1 MVYGKGEKYMIN
13 QKKLYSIALVSTAM
27 ILMLTNITGAAPFAY
42 ITGWDGNV
50 SVIDTSTNNVTVII
64 PLKDYYGGVAVA
76 PDGTNVCVANNSN
89 KGTVAVINTATNNV
103 TSTLNVKE
111 NPIAFEQFIAPIPI
125 NPTLTIATSASSTSY
140 NVAGQNI
147 IYTYTVTNSENVD
160 ISGNITVTDNRTGQ
174 IFIPNTNL
182 APGKSITGTAT
193 YVIKQADLD
202 AGSVTNSAY
211 ARNNNTNSNTAI
223 LTVLALQNSALMV
236 VKSAFPA
243 NYSTIGQTIT
253 YIYTVTNSGNVNV
266 NGPINIVD
274 SLITGLI
281 SIYNKDLGPGQN
293 ITGLATYTITHNLWK
308 SIEKS
313 SAKCDFF
320 SA

>member
-1 MVYGKGEKYMIN
+1 MEYGKGEKYMIN

-50 SVIDTSTNNVTVII
+50 SVIDTSTNNVTAII
-64 PLKDYYGGVAVA
+64 PLKDYYGGVEVA

-103 TSTLNVKE
+103 TATVNVKE

-125 NPTLTIATSASSTSY
+125 NPTMIIATSVSSTSY

-174 IFIPNTNL
+174 ISIPNTNL
-182 APGKSITGTAT
+182 APGK
-193 YVIKQADLD
+193 
-202 AGSVTNSAY
+202 
-211 ARNNNTNSNTAI
+211 
-223 LTVLALQNSALMV
+223 ALQEQLPM
-236 VKSAFPA
+236 
-243 NYSTIGQTIT
+243 
-253 YIYTVTNSGNVNV
+253 
-266 NGPINIVD
+266 
-274 SLITGLI
+274 
-281 SIYNKDLGPGQN
+281 
-293 ITGLATYTITHNLWK
+293 
-308 SIEKS
+308 
-313 SAKCDFF
+313 
-320 SA
+320 

>member
-1 MVYGKGEKYMIN
+1 M
-13 QKKLYSIALVSTAM
+13 
-27 ILMLTNITGAAPFAY
+27 
-42 ITGWDGNV
+42 
-50 SVIDTSTNNVTVII
+50 
-64 PLKDYYGGVAVA
+64 
-76 PDGTNVCVANNSN
+76 
-89 KGTVAVINTATNNV
+89 
-103 TSTLNVKE
+103 
-111 NPIAFEQFIAPIPI
+111 
-125 NPTLTIATSASSTSY
+125 
-140 NVAGQNI
+140 
-147 IYTYTVTNSENVD
+147 
-160 ISGNITVTDNRTGQ
+160 
-174 IFIPNTNL
+174 
-182 APGKSITGTAT
+182 
-193 YVIKQADLD
+193 
-202 AGSVTNSAY
+202 TNSAY
-211 ARNNNTNSNTAI
+211 ARDNNTNSNTAT
-223 LTVLALQNSALMV
+223 LTVLALQNPALMI

-320 SA
+320 SAWKICI